1 MASASPP
8 QTPESGAPKSKPSKT
23 GQRGLFSSAG
33 VSIAI
38 AFTALRTNLM
48 RSLLT
53 MLGVMIGV
61 FAVTLAVA
69 VGNGASEAVTETINR
84 FGSNM
89 AILVATPDSGENGP
103 PRNTGVRGRLTQRD
117 LRAIEA
123 EVPNIRAVAPL
134 LIQQVDVVV
143 SGATVSTEAVGTTVG
158 YGFVTSQVADT
169 GRYITQADVRSA
181 ARVVVLGRTV
191 ADDLFG
197 EFDPIGQNVR
207 INSVPFN
214 VIGLLEAKGST
225 LGDDQDDTIILPIST
240 MRQRFVGDNLAGPDD
255 LQLAFVAFRQDAS
268 LTAGKDDIVTVLKDR
283 YRVKPGDVQPFTVRT
298 TEEFVEQS
306 NFVTGILQAVLVSI
320 ASISLLVGGIGIMNI
335 MLVSVTERTREIGL
349 RMALGA
355 RRSDILLQFLIE
367 AAVLCVLGG
376 TVGLI
381 LAWVSGVALENYADF
396 PVPVGLATAL
406 GAVLFSGF
414 IGLLFGGYPAYRAS
428 QLSPIE
434 ALRTE

>member
-1 MASASPP
+1 MASAAPP
-8 QTPESGAPKSKPSKT
+8 ARSRRNFLASW
-23 GQRGLFSSAG
+23 A
-33 VSIAI
+33 VNIAI

-89 AILVATPDSGENGP
+89 AILIPAPDDGEDGP
-103 PRNTGVRGRLTQRD
+103 PRNTGIRGRLTQRD
-117 LRAIEA
+117 LKAIEA
-123 EVPNIRAVAPL
+123 EVPNVRAVAPQL
-134 LIQQVDVVV
+134 RRQVDIVVAG
-143 SGATVSTEAVGTTVG
+143 SSTSSEAVGTTPG
-158 YGFVTSQVADT
+158 YGFVTNQLADG
-169 GRYITQADVRSA
+169 GRYITTADVRSA

-197 EFDPIGQNVR
+197 DFDPVGETIR
-207 INSVPFN
+207 INSVPFTI
-214 VIGLLEAKGST
+214 IGLLEVKGST
-225 LGDDQDDTIILPIST
+225 LGDDQDDTLILPIST
-240 MRQRFVGDNLAGPDD
+240 MRQRFVGDSLPGPDD
-255 LQLAFVAFRQDAS
+255 LQFAFVAFNEDAS
-268 LTAGKDDIVTVLKDR
+268 LARGKEDIVNVLKDR
-283 YRVKPGDVQPFTVRT
+283 YRVKPGDVAPFTVRT

-355 RRSDILLQFLIE
+355 RKSDIRNQFLVE

-376 TVGLI
+376 TVGLA

-396 PVPVGLATAL
+396 PVPVGVGTAV
-406 GAVLFSGF
+406 GAVLFSAF
-414 IGLLFGGYPAYRAS
+414 IGLLFGGYPAVRAS